1 MKTLLPS
8 LALLAGTIS
17 PALLIADDDLDAGT
31 VRQWVEQGRILPLQE
46 LLERHKERIEGE
58 LLDLEVEHEHGGI
71 VYELEVMDRKGRVR
85 EIYLDAATGEW
96 LEEEP
101 ED

>member
-8 LALLAGTIS
+8 LVLLAGTIS

-31 VRQWVEQGRILPLQE
+31 VREWVEEGRILSLQE
-46 LLERHKERIEGE
+46 LLERHKDRIAGE
-58 LLDLEVEHEHGGI
+58 LLDLEVEREHGRV
-71 VYELEVMDRKGRVR
+71 VYELEVMDRHGRVR

-96 LEEEP
+96 LGEEL

>member
-1 MKTLLPS
+1 MKTLL
-8 LALLAGTIS
+8 LFLVLVAGTIS
-17 PALLIADDDLDAGT
+17 PALLTADDDLDAGII
-31 VRQWVEQGRILPLQE
+31 RQWVEEGRILPLQD
-46 LLERHKERIEGE
+46 LLERHRARIEGE
-58 LLDLEVEHEHGGI
+58 LLDLEVEREHGRI

-96 LEEEP
+96 LEEEL

>member
-1 MKTLLPS
+1 MEQSRVTR
-8 LALLAGTIS
+8 TNY
-17 PALLIADDDLDAGT
+17 LIDLDAGII
-31 VRQWVEQGRILPLQE
+31 RQWVEEGRILPLQD
-46 LLERHKERIEGE
+46 LLKRHRARIEGE
-58 LLDLEVEHEHGGI
+58 LLDLEVEREHGRI

-96 LEEEP
+96 LEEEL